1 MIANLPQL
9 YINTEGAKISLPP
22 YTEAAGCPSA
32 LHGTS
37 SALQGLSLEGR
48 TLPWRWYWATRQEES
63 GVVGPGDGRSC
74 CSSLADLCCV
84 LVACSAERGGSE
96 CSERSLPCPLQGD
109 QPPPM
114 EKHFSFSSAGSC
126 AWRLVC
132 FGMFQ
137 GSVKCF

>member
-1 MIANLPQL
+1 MIANLPRL
-9 YINTEGAKISLPP
+9 YINEKRAKISLLP

-37 SALQGLSLEGR
+37 STLRGLSLEGH
-48 TLPWRWYWATRQEES
+48 TLRWRWYWATRQEES
-63 GVVGPGDGRSC
+63 WVMGPGDGRSC
-74 CSSLADLCCV
+74 CSSPADLCCM
-84 LVACSAERGGSE
+84 LVACSAEQGGSG
-96 CSERSLPCPLQGD
+96 CSERSSPHPLQGN
-109 QPPPM
+109 QPPLT
-114 EKHFSFSSAGSC
+114 EKHFSSAGSC